1 MIVLAVVLVIACVAL
16 AGLALH
22 WRRAATPGT
31 VPVDTSVAADGAD
44 ASAVEVEDEPA
55 VTDDERL
62 LLERFRAVIDQL
74 QRAVV
79 LWDGH
84 GQELYRN
91 AAARAMFEARD
102 GQVLVAA
109 AIEEVMAD
117 ALAGRSVRR
126 EVELFGPPAASFV
139 VVARPFGPVGEG
151 VPVDGALAMVE
162 DRSLQRRT
170 ETVRR
175 DFVAN
180 ISHELKT
187 PIGALGLLAETVRDE
202 PDPAVVERLA
212 ERMITEADRVSRT
225 VDDLLELSRIEFG
238 DDTEFEDLDVR
249 SLVGEAESRLGSAPD
264 QAGIKIRVDVPS
276 NLVLHGDRRQLVSA
290 LFNVLDNAV
299 KYSPEDSE
307 IEVRA
312 VVVDDRD
319 VDPAGTIR
327 LTVADEGVGVP
338 RRDLD
343 RIFERFYRVD
353 RARSRRTGGTGRGL
367 AIVRHVVSNHG
378 GEVRVESTEGVGSE
392 FTLVLPRHGPD
403 VLPMASST
411 VVPDAEPAPADERAA
426 EDEP

>member
-1 MIVLAVVLVIACVAL
+1 MTVLAVLLAL
-16 AGLALH
+16 AVVASTAAALH
-22 WRRAATPGT
+22 YRRLAAHVVPTEVGT
-31 VPVDTSVAADGAD
+31 TAETTDVAAP
-44 ASAVEVEDEPA
+44 AVEDAGPLV
-55 VTDDERL
+55 DDDRL
-62 LLERFRAVIDQL
+62 LLERFRSVIDHL

-79 LWDGH
+79 LWDGS

-102 GQVLVAA
+102 GHVLVAA
-109 AIEEVMAD
+109 AIEEVLAE

-139 VVARPFGPVGEG
+139 VVAQPFATVLDGPDGD
-151 VPVDGALAMVE
+151 VPTTVDGAMAMVE

-212 ERMITEADRVSRT
+212 ERMITEADRVSCT
-225 VDDLLELSRIEFG
+225 VDDLLELSSIEFG

-249 SLVGEAESRLGSAPD
+249 SLVGEAESRLGPAAD
-264 QAGIKIRVDVPS
+264 QAGIKIRVDVPGD
-276 NLVLHGDRRQLVSA
+276 LVLHGDRRQLVSA
-290 LFNVLDNAV
+290 LFNLLDNAV

-307 IEVRA
+307 IVVEA
-312 VVVDDRD
+312 VVVGGGEI
-319 VDPAGTIR
+319 DPEGTVR
-327 LTVADEGVGVP
+327 LTVGDEGIGVP

-353 RARSRRTGGTGRGL
+353 RARSRRTGGTGLGL
-367 AIVRHVVSNHG
+367 AIVRHVASNHG

-392 FTLVLPRHGPD
+392 FTLVLPRR
-403 VLPMASST
+403 
-411 VVPDAEPAPADERAA
+411 AERQEGA
-426 EDEP
+426 

>member
-1 MIVLAVVLVIACVAL
+1 MLAVLLAL
-16 AGLALH
+16 AC
-22 WRRAATPGT
+22 AA
-31 VPVDTSVAADGAD
+31 SVAA
-44 ASAVEVEDEPA
+44 AVHFRREATRARLETGGSPVAPDEGTATVEDVGIP
-55 VTDDERL
+55 VDEDRL
-62 LLERFRAVIDQL
+62 LLERFRSVIDQL

-79 LWDGH
+79 LWDGS

-109 AIEEVMAD
+109 AIEEVLAE

-139 VVARPFGPVGEG
+139 VVARPFGVLADGPDGST
-151 VPVDGALAMVE
+151 PTAVDGAMAMVE

-202 PDPAVVERLA
+202 PDPALVERLA
-212 ERMITEADRVSRT
+212 ERMIIEADRASST
-225 VDDLLELSRIEFG
+225 VDDLLELSGIEFG

-249 SLVGEAESRLGSAPD
+249 SLVGEAESRLGPAPD
-264 QAGIKIRVDVPS
+264 QAGIKIRVDVPGD
-276 NLVLHGDRRQLVSA
+276 LVLHGDRRQLVSA
-290 LFNVLDNAV
+290 LYNLLDNAV

-307 IEVRA
+307 VVVEA
-312 VVVDDRD
+312 VVVGPDD
-319 VDPAGTIR
+319 VDPEGTVR
-327 LTVADEGVGVP
+327 LTVGDEGIGVP

-353 RARSRRTGGTGRGL
+353 RARSRRTGGTGLGL

-392 FTLVLPRHGPD
+392 FTLVLPRHADPQE
-403 VLPMASST
+403 
-411 VVPDAEPAPADERAA
+411 DA
-426 EDEP
+426 

>member
-1 MIVLAVVLVIACVAL
+1 MTVLAVLLAIACVAL
-16 AGLALH
+16 AALALH
-22 WRRAATPGT
+22 WRRAATGAT
-31 VPVDTSVAADGAD
+31 VPVDVAAADGAD
-44 ASAVEVEDEPA
+44 ASAVEADEEPA
-55 VTDDERL
+55 VTDDERQ

-79 LWDGH
+79 LWDGN

-109 AIEEVMAD
+109 AIEEVLVD

-126 EVELFGPPAASFV
+126 EVELFGPPAAWFV
-139 VVARPFGPVGEG
+139 VVARPFGAASGG
-151 VPVDGALAMVE
+151 GSPVDGAMAMVE

-202 PDPAVVERLA
+202 PDPGVVERLA

-249 SLVGEAESRLGSAPD
+249 SLVGEAQSRLGPAAD

-290 LFNVLDNAV
+290 LFNLLDNAV

-307 IEVRA
+307 IVVAA
-312 VVVDDRD
+312 VAVGEGD
-319 VDPAGTIR
+319 VDPAGTVR
-327 LTVADEGVGVP
+327 LTVGDEGVGVP

-353 RARSRRTGGTGRGL
+353 RARSRRTGGTGLGL

-392 FTLVLPRHGPD
+392 FTLVLPRYGPD
-403 VLPMASST
+403 
-411 VVPDAEPAPADERAA
+411 APRTAPSAVTPKEER
-426 EDEP
+426 